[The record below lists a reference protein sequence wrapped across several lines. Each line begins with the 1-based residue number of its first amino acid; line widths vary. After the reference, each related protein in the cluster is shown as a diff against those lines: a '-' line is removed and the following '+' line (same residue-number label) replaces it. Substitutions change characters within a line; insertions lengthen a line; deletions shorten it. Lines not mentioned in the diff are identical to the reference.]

1 MNLVLTPAAEELEG
15 RKEEAHIKGVA
26 TIGLTSP
33 KVLPEGF
40 NLETDKKRESGSY
53 CQLMRRDV
61 LAGGGVS
68 EVDDDNHDD
77 QLDDVIGS
85 SQELGERDRMGR
97 LVPFHSCPH

>member
-61 LAGGGVS
+61 LGGRS
-68 EVDDDNHDD
+68 AK
-77 QLDDVIGS
+77 
-85 SQELGERDRMGR
+85 
-97 LVPFHSCPH
+97 